1 MKLTRKNL
9 LISAAMVDVMTIGLV
24 IGKATGYLDMPWIV
38 IFTPFLMAGVA
49 ICCLCIKNINLFNRN

>member
-9 LISAAMVDVMTIGLV
+9 LISVAMVDVMTIGLV

-38 IFTPFLMAGVA
+38 IFTPFLMAVSA
-49 ICCLCIKNINLFNRN
+49 VCYAFYKNRNLFNRN